1 MNTKLSA
8 LLLGA
13 VILMAFQ
20 SINDVVTEVGST
32 LKDVKQ
38 ITLEQISK
46 NDFDLPRYTMQVREA
61 CKKLPPGVREATMM
75 NLGKVVKDYV
85 KSPSFEAEY
94 MAFIEKKAT
103 GPRGAPPMDDAK
115 IAEEKKKRVD
125 QTMKSMSNPDMVKLN
140 ADMVDVYIQGTESK
154 LQMLQQSPGV
164 NVGKTKEEL
173 EQELKELKEIK
184 SLYPKDVEGFKIK
197 YTEFSVNEQMKNQM
211 KTYNKHNAQKQQKV
225 NELKDYKSIIT
236 KQLQQFLDVSG
247 TVDYNAQ
254 TVQKGDKL
262 VFANANYES
271 KPLTWKLCY
280 RCGKEAVTGARKFA
294 QEWLN
299 EIKAGK

>member
-103 GPRGAPPMDDAK
+103 GPHGPLSQWALRWILDHPEVTTVIPGASSKSQVVSNVMSSQLPSLSKGKHDHLRTLYEQKIRGQ
-115 IAEEKKKRVD
+115 IRGH
-125 QTMKSMSNPDMVKLN
+125 
-140 ADMVDVYIQGTESK
+140 Y
-154 LQMLQQSPGV
+154 
-164 NVGKTKEEL
+164 
-173 EQELKELKEIK
+173 
-184 SLYPKDVEGFKIK
+184 
-197 YTEFSVNEQMKNQM
+197 
-211 KTYNKHNAQKQQKV
+211 
-225 NELKDYKSIIT
+225 
-236 KQLQQFLDVSG
+236 
-247 TVDYNAQ
+247 
-254 TVQKGDKL
+254 
-262 VFANANYES
+262 
-271 KPLTWKLCY
+271 
-280 RCGKEAVTGARKFA
+280 
-294 QEWLN
+294 
-299 EIKAGK
+299 